1 MLIILQVI
9 LISNSLST
17 YLEFKKYISA
27 YLKNKLANDLFY
39 HGFHHTV
46 SVMKNVLEIAKAEKI
61 SRQDL
66 MLLKI
71 AVWLHD
77 VGFTKTYAGHE
88 DAGKLMARK
97 LLPSYNLSESEI
109 EIICG
114 MIEATKIPQKPTTI
128 LEQIL
133 ADADLLYLG
142 TNDFKDIGETLYQ
155 EMKIYVGLKDRA
167 TWNQIQKKFLET
179 HSFHT
184 NYCIKKYEPKKRKNL
199 KTVVKDIEKQ
209 KA

>member
-1 MLIILQVI
+1 M
-9 LISNSLST
+9 ST
-17 YLEFKKYISA
+17 YSEFKKYISA
-27 YLKNKLANDLFY
+27 YLKDKLAHDLFY
-39 HGFHHTV
+39 HGYHHTL
-46 SVMKNVLEIAKAEKI
+46 SVMSNVLEIAKAEKI
-61 SRQDL
+61 GRKDIL
-66 MLLKI
+66 LLKI

-77 VGFTKTYAGHE
+77 VGFTKTYSGHE
-88 DAGKLMARK
+88 DEGKLMARK
-97 LLPSYNLSESEI
+97 ILPNYNLSEEEI
-109 EIICG
+109 DIICG

-199 KTVVKDIEKQ
+199 KTVVKEIEKI
-209 KA
+209 KPKL